1 MTMNM
6 EKDPIFDP
14 EHVDIENNPDFCNEL
29 LEEIAKPQYYNN
41 RELSWLAFNERV
53 LEEAEDTNNP
63 LLERM
68 KFLAIFSSNLDEFF
82 MVRVAGLQDQ
92 IRAGYHKP
100 ENKSGLTPKEQLA
113 KIAERTQALV
123 RRQTEVYR
131 HLVHEL
137 LPKEHVHI
145 IDLKM
150 LNEQEKV
157 ISMNCLKK
165 QSFLFLHQLRLMP
178 TVRFLHYWDV
188 RSTCLSCWKT
198 TVRTRKIVWIK

>member
-14 EHVDIENNPDFCNEL
+14 EHVDIENNPDFCNESL
-29 LEEIAKPQYYNN
+29 VEIAKPQYYNN

-100 ENKSGLTPKEQLA
+100 ENKSCLTQKNSWRKLPSVHRHWSDA
-113 KIAERTQALV
+113 KQKFTAI
-123 RRQTEVYR
+123 
-131 HLVHEL
+131 
-137 LPKEHVHI
+137 
-145 IDLKM
+145 
-150 LNEQEKV
+150 
-157 ISMNCLKK
+157 
-165 QSFLFLHQLRLMP
+165 
-178 TVRFLHYWDV
+178 
-188 RSTCLSCWKT
+188 
-198 TVRTRKIVWIK
+198 